1 MDEHVNY
8 ENTVEKLKERKIEL
22 SDIAEI
28 TYYFQLKYLPGLT
41 KEIALHSVKRVL
53 QKREVQHVVWV
64 ALELD
69 RLTEEDKLKEP
80 INGVIKEDFGLF
92 GVDELLGNAIAA
104 SFGSIGF
111 TGYGYVDNVKPGIIG
126 KLDRLGKTNDHIT
139 TTFADDIIGG
149 IAAAAGSRLAQ
160 RYPNGFVDSIEL
172 DDEIE

>member
-1 MDEHVNY
+1 MVEHVNY
-8 ENTVEKLKERKIEL
+8 ENTVEKLKKRRIEL
-22 SDIAEI
+22 PAIAEV
-28 TYYFQLKYLPGLT
+28 TYYFQLEYLPGLT

-53 QKREVQHVVWV
+53 QKREVQHVVWI

-69 RLTEEDKLKEP
+69 RLTEENKLEEP

-111 TGYGYVDNVKPGIIG
+111 TGYGYVDNTKPGIIG
-126 KLDRLGKTNDHIT
+126 ELDKLGKIDPTTT

-160 RYPNGFVDSIEL
+160 RYPNGFVDSADLGE
-172 DDEIE
+172 EID